1 MTEITPTELME
12 TIVSVAD
19 SKKARDIVV
28 MQVTGQ
34 TTLTDYF
41 VIMTGTSNTH
51 IRALGD
57 EIELQVKERLQVL
70 PHHREGVT
78 SNWVLVDYNSVVV
91 NIFQKE
97 AREMYAL
104 ERLWSDGTRID
115 ISNLTVK
122 EEEKQ

>member
-1 MTEITPTELME
+1 MTEITPKELME

-122 EEEKQ
+122 EDDKQ

>member
-1 MTEITPTELME
+1 MTEITPKELME

-122 EEEKQ
+122 DVEKQ

>member
-1 MTEITPTELME
+1 MSESKELME
-12 TIVSVAD
+12 AIVRTAD

-28 MQVTGQ
+28 MKVDDK

-41 VIMTGTSNTH
+41 VIMTGTSSTH

-57 EIELQVKERLQVL
+57 EIEDKVKEILGVV

-78 SNWVLVDYNSVVV
+78 SNWVLVDYTGVVV
-91 NIFQKE
+91 NIFQQE

-104 ERLWSDGTRID
+104 ERLWGDGTRID

-122 EEEKQ
+122 EDETK

>member
-1 MTEITPTELME
+1 MENTPKLLME
-12 TIVSVAD
+12 EIVRIAD

-104 ERLWSDGTRID
+104 ERRWSDGTRID

>member
-1 MTEITPTELME
+1 MTEITPKELME

-115 ISNLTVK
+115 ISNFTVK
-122 EEEKQ
+122 EDDKQ

>member
-1 MTEITPTELME
+1 M
-12 TIVSVAD
+12 
-19 SKKARDIVV
+19 
-28 MQVTGQ
+28 
-34 TTLTDYF
+34 
-41 VIMTGTSNTH
+41 
-51 IRALGD
+51 
-57 EIELQVKERLQVL
+57 KERLQVL

>member
-1 MTEITPTELME
+1 MSESKELME
-12 TIVSVAD
+12 AIVRTAD

-28 MQVTGQ
+28 MKVDDK

-41 VIMTGTSNTH
+41 VIMTGTSSTH

-57 EIELQVKERLQVL
+57 EIEDKVKETLSVV

-78 SNWVLVDYNSVVV
+78 SNWVLVDYTGVVV
-91 NIFQKE
+91 NIFQQE

-104 ERLWSDGTRID
+104 ERLWGDGTRID

-122 EEEKQ
+122 EDETK

>member
-1 MTEITPTELME
+1 MTEITPKELME

-104 ERLWSDGTRID
+104 ERLWSDGTCID

>member
-1 MTEITPTELME
+1 MTEITPKELME

-57 EIELQVKERLQVL
+57 EIELQVKERLQLL

>member
-1 MTEITPTELME
+1 MSESKELME
-12 TIVSVAD
+12 AIVRTAD

-28 MQVTGQ
+28 MKVDDK

-41 VIMTGTSNTH
+41 VIMTGTSSTH

-57 EIELQVKERLQVL
+57 EIEDKVKEPLGVV

-78 SNWVLVDYNSVVV
+78 SNWVLVDYTGVVV
-91 NIFQKE
+91 NIFQQE

-104 ERLWSDGTRID
+104 ERLWGDGTRID

-122 EEEKQ
+122 EDETK

>member
-1 MTEITPTELME
+1 MTEITPKELME

-115 ISNLTVK
+115 ISNMTVK

>member
-1 MTEITPTELME
+1 MTEITPKELME

-104 ERLWSDGTRID
+104 ERLWSDGTCID

-122 EEEKQ
+122 EDDKQ

>member
-1 MTEITPTELME
+1 MTEITPKELME
-12 TIVSVAD
+12 AIVKVAD

-41 VIMTGTSNTH
+41 VIMTGTSSTH

-57 EIELQVKERLQVL
+57 EIEMQVKERLQVL

-91 NIFQKE
+91 NVFQKE

-104 ERLWSDGTRID
+104 ERLWGDGTRID

-122 EEEKQ
+122 EDEKQ

>member
-1 MTEITPTELME
+1 MSESKELME
-12 TIVSVAD
+12 AIVRTAD

-28 MQVTGQ
+28 MKVDDK

-41 VIMTGTSNTH
+41 VIMTGTSSTH
-51 IRALGD
+51 IRALVD
-57 EIELQVKERLQVL
+57 EIEDKVKETLGVV

-78 SNWVLVDYNSVVV
+78 SNWVLVDYTGVVV
-91 NIFQKE
+91 NIFQQE

-104 ERLWSDGTRID
+104 ERLWGDGTRID

-122 EEEKQ
+122 EDGTK

>member
-1 MTEITPTELME
+1 MTEITPKELME

-57 EIELQVKERLQVL
+57 EIELQVKERLQIL